1 MRAFYQNNAV
11 RPFVVLASEFFL
23 FASHI
28 PIPGPAHWARSG
40 AEAWGSSADRRSA
53 LAEFG

>member
-1 MRAFYQNNAV
+1 VGAWAGRGVVGAELNWKCEFMRAFYQNNAV

-28 PIPGPAHWARSG
+28 PI
-40 AEAWGSSADRRSA
+40 
-53 LAEFG
+53 